1 MEPLIRARR
10 PRKAAAHSDGKEAE
24 ADALADFKP
33 SVQSAVISR
42 ALRYGLRPL
51 MHRLPGHPVSIR
63 TARTAV
69 DAAALLIAQHP
80 QTRLEGVSI
89 PRKDGRPLPGEL
101 LIPKKDAID
110 EAALLYLHGGG
121 YIVCS
126 PRTHRPI
133 TSRLSADCRVPVF
146 VPHYRLAPEHPFPA
160 PLEDALDAYRWL
172 LEEGYPADRI
182 VIAGDSA
189 GGHLAAVLAGEICRI
204 GLPAPAGLV
213 LFSPWVDLTCEL
225 SVECDSQVR
234 DAYISP
240 QMARRIARLVT
251 GQDEPDPRL
260 ALLECSWQNVP
271 PVLIQVGGD
280 EVLRPEAERLAEAL
294 IEAGADCVLQIWPG
308 QMHDFQILNR
318 VLPEARQALA
328 EASRFVCSLL
338 EGTDRNAVA

>member
-1 MEPLIRARR
+1 MEPLIRAGR
-10 PRKAAAHSDGKEAE
+10 PRRAVAHPDEQGVE
-24 ADALADFKP
+24 ADALADRKP

-42 ALRYGLRPL
+42 ALRYGLRPF
-51 MHRLPGHPVSIR
+51 MHRLPGHPMSIR

-69 DAAALLIAQHP
+69 DAAAILIGQHP
-80 QTRLEGVSI
+80 QTRLEHVAI
-89 PRKDGRPLPGEL
+89 PREGDRPLGGEL
-101 LIPKKDAID
+101 LVPEEDPARDA
-110 EAALLYLHGGG
+110 AVLYLHGGG

-133 TSRLSADCRVPVF
+133 TSRLSADCGLPVF

-160 PLEDALDAYRWL
+160 PLEDALDAYCWL

-189 GGHLAAVLAGEICRI
+189 GGHLAAALTGEICRSD
-204 GLPAPAGLV
+204 LPDPAGMV

-225 SVECDSQVR
+225 AAECDPQVR

-251 GQDEPDPRL
+251 GRDELDPRL
-260 ALLECSWQNVP
+260 ALLECDWQDVP

-294 IEAGADCVLQIWPG
+294 TEAGVDCVLQIWPG
-308 QMHDFQILNR
+308 QIHDFQIFNR
-318 VLPEARQALA
+318 VLPEARQAMEETA
-328 EASRFVCSLL
+328 RFISSVL
-338 EGTDRNAVA
+338 DARRDAVA